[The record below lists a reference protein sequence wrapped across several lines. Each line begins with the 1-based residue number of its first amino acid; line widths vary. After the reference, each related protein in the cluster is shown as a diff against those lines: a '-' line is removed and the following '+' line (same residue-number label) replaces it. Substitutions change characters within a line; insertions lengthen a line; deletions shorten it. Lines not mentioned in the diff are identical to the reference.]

1 MINRTKPVPQPGQVV
16 VLSHGRN
23 GLRSAPEQR
32 ALEAERPAGA
42 RGELRVLVV
51 DDNHDAADSLAMLL
65 EMDGHH
71 SRVAHDGA
79 QALALAQTFAPEVA
93 LLDIGLPGMD
103 GYELARALR
112 ERLGP
117 SLLLV
122 ALTGWSGDD
131 AREQALA
138 QGFDVHMTK
147 PADPLEIDRLLL
159 QRARAR

>member
-1 MINRTKPVPQPGQVV
+1 MCYPTQPVPSPGQVV
-16 VLSHGRN
+16 VPGQE
-23 GLRSAPEQR
+23 GAGVCTAPDQQAR
-32 ALEAERPAGA
+32 EAERPAGT
-42 RGELRVLVV
+42 RSELRVLVV
-51 DDNHDAADSLAMLL
+51 DDNQDAADSLAMLL
-65 EMDGHH
+65 EMDGHL
-71 SRVAHDGA
+71 SRVAHDGV
-79 QALALAQTFAPEVA
+79 QALVLAETFAPEVA

-103 GYELARALR
+103 GYELAGALR

-131 AREQALA
+131 ARTQALA
-138 QGFDVHMTK
+138 RGFDVHLTK